1 MTLHCAVGWCSSYF
15 KCSFWSIW
23 DLSSRIFLWTAIII
37 GIHNAIVGIQQTVS
51 IVILF
56 WLNAAL
62 SQNKHKKIAI
72 PQKKYN
78 ALFNFFICSWG
89 SMLTGFTCMILGI
102 SILVPQDGHWVCCPL
117 HSSWASRGWLHC
129 GQLKVKFAMVVSWS
143 CLLIV
148 ERWNQRPQKKR
159 CIPDLYIPTCL
170 PQHPS
175 KYRPRNA
182 PCKNTAQFFCSFDGS
197 GMISRW

>member
-1 MTLHCAVGWCSSYF
+1 MTLHCVVCWCSIYF

-23 DLSSRIFLWTAIII
+23 DLSSRIFLWAAITISVPNMI
-37 GIHNAIVGIQQTVS
+37 GIIKSIENPEIPVVNKKLIQHK
-51 IVILF
+51 
-56 WLNAAL
+56 
-62 SQNKHKKIAI
+62 KHKIAS
-72 PQKKYN
+72 PPKKYN
-78 ALFNFFICSWG
+78 ALFSFFICSWG
-89 SMLTGFTCMILGI
+89 SMFTGLTSMILGI

-117 HSSWASRGWLHC
+117 HSSWASRVWLHC

-197 GMISRW
+197 GVFSRW